1 MASEI
6 IGRTNEWHRL
16 DMCLENDE
24 AQLIAVY
31 GRRRVG
37 KTFLINNYFKGRF
50 DFKITGVYK
59 QPLKE
64 ELSVFIAELN
74 NQTGQDHPVP
84 ADWMEAFGLLRDYIE
99 SKPENEKVVVFF
111 DEMPWLDTPRS
122 KFLAAFEW
130 FWNGWGS
137 ARKNLVFIV
146 CGSATSWMKKN
157 LDENKGGLYNRLTC
171 RIYLMPFTL
180 GETEEY
186 LISRGI
192 RWSRYDITECYMIMG
207 GIPYYLSKIDSELT
221 YGNNIDNLFFRK
233 RAELWD
239 EFTFLYRT
247 LFENSDQYVK
257 VVEALSTKRNG
268 LSRGEIAEK
277 TELPE
282 NGVLTE
288 MLNNLEYSGFIR
300 INDFYGKK
308 QKTYQLSDY
317 YTMFYLRFIKGNY
330 GRDEHFWSN
339 MLDNPARKAWAGF
352 TFEQV
357 CKDHVDK
364 IKSKIGISGV
374 LSSVSVWRRVGN
386 EETSGA
392 EIDMLIERRDRVVSI
407 CEIKFSTGEYEINKE
422 YEMKL
427 RNKIGAFGQAVK
439 SGYGLQ
445 LVMITTFG
453 VKKNIHSGI
462 VSNQVTIDDLF

>member
-1 MASEI
+1 MHAPTGWRGLQAFPNNLQSV
-6 IGRTNEWHRL
+6 GLHFPCRTSPQR
-16 DMCLENDE
+16 
-24 AQLIAVY
+24 QAV
-31 GRRRVG
+31 
-37 KTFLINNYFKGRF
+37 F
-50 DFKITGVYK
+50 
-59 QPLKE
+59 
-64 ELSVFIAELN
+64 
-74 NQTGQDHPVP
+74 
-84 ADWMEAFGLLRDYIE
+84 
-99 SKPENEKVVVFF
+99 
-111 DEMPWLDTPRS
+111 
-122 KFLAAFEW
+122 
-130 FWNGWGS
+130 
-137 ARKNLVFIV
+137 
-146 CGSATSWMKKN
+146 
-157 LDENKGGLYNRLTC
+157 
-171 RIYLMPFTL
+171 PFPF
-180 GETEEY
+180 
-186 LISRGI
+186 
-192 RWSRYDITECYMIMG
+192 MG